1 MLFKRNFTDA
11 FMSIRIDKELPPLK
25 RNCIEYVSTDEE
37 FSVSDDDY
45 SLASCAG
52 RDLYH
57 NYDSG
62 DFKPGDLLS
71 REAGPELS
79 VLIESLNISE
89 TAEIFDI
96 YVLSNSQYSRFH
108 LDEKCSRMKNKKYEV
123 YQKEEIKNTWIRKNK
138 RAICRTCMR
147 KRK

>member
-1 MLFKRNFTDA
+1 MLFKRNFADA

-25 RNCIEYVSTDEE
+25 RNCIENVSTDEE

-45 SLASCAG
+45 SLGSCSE
-52 RDLYH
+52 RDLSH
-57 NYDSG
+57 NDDSG
-62 DFKPGDLLS
+62 DFKPGDLLE
-71 REAGPELS
+71 REPGSELS
-79 VLIESLNISE
+79 VLIDCLDISE

-108 LDEKCSRMKNKKYEV
+108 LDEKCSRMKNKKYEM
-123 YQKEEIKNTWIRKNK
+123 YQKEEIKDTWILKNK

-147 KRK
+147 KKK